1 METLTTK
8 ILPFEMNNIP
18 FILDVVVPM
27 WSPPIGDEEFRRFD
41 VEYILR
47 NNFFEN
53 TLHYELV
60 EHNEQTGLDEFCAV
74 AFFARKGDVCRAE
87 EWFAVES
94 KKYPEELKRA
104 SIMSRE
110 YIEEMDRK
118 TFDMMNEDDIKLT
131 LYVSR
136 KRGCGSRLLNEL
148 CEQFKEKGYKKL
160 YLWTDC
166 ECTWEWYT
174 DHGYELVEQGVYKP
188 FSSENEDYRTF
199 VFRKE
204 L

>member
-1 METLTTK
+1 MTSR
-8 ILPFEMNNIP
+8 ILPFEMKNIP

-27 WSPPIGDEEFRRFD
+27 WSPPLEDEGFRRFY
-41 VEYILR
+41 VENILR

-60 EHNEQTGLDEFCAV
+60 EHNTETGLDEFCAA

-87 EWFAVES
+87 DWFAVES
-94 KKYPEELKRA
+94 KKYPEELK
-104 SIMSRE
+104 SSCNMSRE

-118 TFDMMNEDDIKLT
+118 TFGMMDEDDIKLT

-136 KRGCGSRLLNEL
+136 KRGCGSKLLNQL
-148 CEQFKEKGYKKL
+148 CEDFKAKGYKKL

-166 ECTWEWYT
+166 ECTWDWYT
-174 DHGYELVEQGVYKP
+174 EHGYELVEQGVYKP
-188 FSSENEDYRTF
+188 FSSEKEDYKMF

>member
-1 METLTTK
+1 MTTK
-8 ILPFEMNNIP
+8 ILPFEQKNIP
-18 FILDVVVPM
+18 LILDVVTPM
-27 WSPPIGDEEFRRFD
+27 WCPPVGDESFKRFN

-47 NNFFEN
+47 NNIFEN

-60 EHNEQTGLDEFCAV
+60 EYNSENDSNDFCAA
-74 AFFARKGDVCRAE
+74 AFFARKGDICKVE
-87 EWFAVES
+87 EWFKVES
-94 KKYPEELKRA
+94 EKYPAELKKA
-104 SIMSRE
+104 SFMSRD
-110 YIEEMDRK
+110 YILGMDKK

-136 KRGCGSRLLNEL
+136 KRGCGSKLLNEL
-148 CEQFKEKGYKKL
+148 CAHFKEEGYKNL

-174 DHGYELVEQGVYKP
+174 EHGYELVEQGVYEP
-188 FSSENEDYRTF
+188 FSDENEDYRTF

>member
-1 METLTTK
+1 MTTK
-8 ILPFEMNNIP
+8 ILPFEMKNIP

-27 WSPPIGDEEFRRFD
+27 WSPQIGDEDFRRFD

-47 NNFFEN
+47 NNLFDN
-53 TLHYELV
+53 ALHYELV
-60 EHNEQTGLDEFCAV
+60 EHNKQTGLNEFCAA

-94 KKYPEELKRA
+94 KKYPEELRRA
-104 SIMSRE
+104 CIMSRE
-110 YIEEMDRK
+110 YIEEMDKK

-136 KRGCGSRLLNEL
+136 KRGSGSKLLNEL
-148 CEQFKEKGYKKL
+148 SEQFKAKGYKKL

-174 DHGYELVEQGVYKP
+174 EHGYELVEQGVYKP